1 MKKILIIGKR
11 GFLGKNLYKHLN
23 KKFKSKI
30 IHFKDINKFKKE
42 INNFNFI
49 INTSINKNYINKRYL
64 KKNDNDFKISKIINS
79 KESTYIFLSSR
90 KVYKEKANIK
100 EEGKLFP
107 KTYYSKNKLITERN
121 LKKKFGKKLL
131 ILRISN
137 IIGYKENIKNHLHE
151 TFIDYFYKHAK
162 RGIIFDNQKKFK
174 DFISVQKFCQL
185 LEMAI
190 KKNLHGTFNF
200 SIGRKVYLN
209 DIVRWLN
216 RFNKKKIKVI
226 KLKEY
231 KDESFYL
238 NNSKLMRRIKIKNT
252 LNELKTECMNLSKK
266 LFN

>member
-11 GFLGKNLYKHLN
+11 GFLGKNLHKYL
-23 KKFKSKI
+23 KKRFKSKI
-30 IHFKDINKFKKE
+30 IHFRDINKFKKE
-42 INNFNFI
+42 INNFNYV

-64 KKNDNDFKISKIINS
+64 KKYDNDLKISKLINS
-79 KESTYIFLSSR
+79 KETIYIFLSSR
-90 KVYKEKANIK
+90 KVYREKANIK

-107 KTYYSKNKLITERN
+107 KTCYSKNKLITERN

-151 TFIDYFYKHAK
+151 TFIDYFYKYAK
-162 RGIIFDNQKKFK
+162 KGLIFENFKKFK

-209 DIVRWLN
+209 DIVGWLN

>member
-11 GFLGKNLYKHLN
+11 GFLGKNLHKYLK

-30 IHFKDINKFKKE
+30 IHFKDISKFKKE
-42 INNFNFI
+42 INNFNFV

-64 KKNDNDFKISKIINS
+64 KKFDNDFQISKLINS
-79 KESTYIFLSSR
+79 KETTYIFLSTR

-100 EEGKLFP
+100 EASKLFP
-107 KTYYSKNKLITERN
+107 KTNYSKNKLNTERN

-137 IIGYKENIKNHLHE
+137 IVGYKENLNNHLHE
-151 TFIDYFYKHAK
+151 TFIDYFYKYAK
-162 RGIIFDNQKKFK
+162 KGIIFNNFKKFK

-185 LEMAI
+185 LETAI
-190 KKNLHGTFNF
+190 KINLHGTFNL

-209 DIVRWLN
+209 DIIGWLN
-216 RFNKKKIKVI
+216 RYNKKKIKVI
-226 KLKEY
+226 KLKEN
-231 KDESFYL
+231 KDRSFYL
-238 NNSKLMRRIKIKNT
+238 NNSKLMKKVRIKNT
-252 LNELKTECMNLSKK
+252 LNELRTDCMNLSKK

>member
-1 MKKILIIGKR
+1 MKKILVIGKR
-11 GFLGKNLYKHLN
+11 GFLGKNLHKYFN
-23 KKFKSKI
+23 KKFKSRI
-30 IHFKDINKFKKE
+30 IHFKDINNLKKE
-42 INNFNFI
+42 INNFNYVV
-49 INTSINKNYINKRYL
+49 NTSINKNYINKRYL
-64 KKNDNDFKISKIINS
+64 KKYDNDLKISKLINS
-79 KESTYIFLSSR
+79 KETIYIFLSSR
-90 KVYKEKANIK
+90 KVYREKANIK

-107 KTYYSKNKLITERN
+107 KTCYSKNKLITERN

-162 RGIIFDNQKKFK
+162 KGIIFDNQKKFK

-209 DIVRWLN
+209 DIVGWLN

>member
-11 GFLGKNLYKHLN
+11 GFLGKNLHKYLK

-30 IHFKDINKFKKE
+30 IHFKDIKKFKKE
-42 INNFNFI
+42 INNFNFV

-64 KKNDNDFKISKIINS
+64 KKFDNDFQISKLINS
-79 KESTYIFLSSR
+79 KETTYIFLSTR

-100 EEGKLFP
+100 EDSKLFP
-107 KTYYSKNKLITERN
+107 KTNYSKNKLNTERN

-137 IIGYKENIKNHLHE
+137 IVGYKENLNNHLHE
-151 TFIDYFYKHAK
+151 TFIDYFYKYAK
-162 RGIIFDNQKKFK
+162 KGIIFDNFKKFK

-190 KKNLHGTFNF
+190 RINLYGIFHL

-209 DIVRWLN
+209 DIIGWLN
-216 RFNKKKIKVI
+216 RYNKKKIKVI
-226 KLKEY
+226 KLKEN
-231 KDESFYL
+231 KDRSFYL
-238 NNSKLMRRIKIKNT
+238 NNSKLMKKVKIKNT
-252 LNELKTECMNLSKK
+252 LNELKTDCMNLSKK

>member
-11 GFLGKNLYKHLN
+11 GFIGKNLYKYFN

-42 INNFNFI
+42 VNNFNYV
-49 INTSINKNYINKRYL
+49 INTSINENYINKRYL
-64 KKNDNDFKISKIINS
+64 KKYDNDFKISKLINS
-79 KESTYIFLSSR
+79 KDTTYIFLSSR

-100 EEGKLFP
+100 EDSKLFP
-107 KTYYSKNKLITERN
+107 KTHYSKNKLITERN

-137 IIGYKENIKNHLHE
+137 IVGYKENRKNHLHK
-151 TFIDYFYKHAK
+151 TFIDYFYKYAK
-162 RGIIFDNQKKFK
+162 SGIIFDNFKKFK
-174 DFISVQKFCQL
+174 DFISIQKFCQL

-190 KKNLHGTFNF
+190 KKNLHGTFNL

-216 RFNKKKIKVI
+216 KFNKKKIKVI

-231 KDESFYL
+231 KDGSFYL
-238 NNSKLMRRIKIKNT
+238 NNKKLMKKIRIKNT
-252 LNELKTECMNLSKK
+252 INELRADCVNLSKK

>member
-1 MKKILIIGKR
+1 MKKILVIGKR
-11 GFLGKNLYKHLN
+11 GFLGKNIHKYFN

-42 INNFNFI
+42 INNFNYV

-64 KKNDNDFKISKIINS
+64 KKYDNDLKISKLINS
-79 KESTYIFLSSR
+79 TETIYIFLSSR
-90 KVYKEKANIK
+90 KVYEEKANIK
-100 EEGKLFP
+100 EENKLFP
-107 KTYYSKNKLITERN
+107 KTNYSKNKLITERN
-121 LKKKFGKKLL
+121 LRKKFGKKLL

-151 TFIDYFYKHAK
+151 TFIDYFYKYAK
-162 RGIIFDNQKKFK
+162 RGIIFDNFKNFK

-190 KKNLHGTFNF
+190 KKNLRGTFNF

-209 DIVRWLN
+209 DIVGWLN

-226 KLKEY
+226 KLKEN
-231 KDESFYL
+231 KNKSFYL
-238 NNSKLMRRIKIKNT
+238 NNSKLMKRIRVKNT
-252 LNELKTECMNLSKK
+252 LNELRKDCINLSKK

>member
-1 MKKILIIGKR
+1 MKKILVIGKR
-11 GFLGKNLYKHLN
+11 GFLGKNIHKYFN

-42 INNFNFI
+42 INNFNYV
-49 INTSINKNYINKRYL
+49 INTSINENYINKKYL
-64 KKNDNDFKISKIINS
+64 KENDNDFKISKLINS
-79 KESTYIFLSSR
+79 KETTYIFLSTR

-100 EEGKLFP
+100 EASKLFP
-107 KTYYSKNKLITERN
+107 KTNYSKNKLNTERN

-137 IIGYKENIKNHLHE
+137 IVGYKENLNNHLHE
-151 TFIDYFYKHAK
+151 TFIDYFYKYAK
-162 RGIIFDNQKKFK
+162 KGIIFDNFKKFK

-190 KKNLHGTFNF
+190 RINLYGIFNL

-209 DIVRWLN
+209 DIIGWLN
-216 RFNKKKIKVI
+216 RYNKKKIKVI
-226 KLKEY
+226 KLKEN
-231 KDESFYL
+231 KDRSFYL
-238 NNSKLMRRIKIKNT
+238 NNSKLMKKVKIKNT
-252 LNELKTECMNLSKK
+252 LNELKTDCMNLSKK

>member
-11 GFLGKNLYKHLN
+11 GFLGKNLHKHLN
-23 KKFKSKI
+23 KKFRSKI

-42 INNFNFI
+42 INNFNYV

-64 KKNDNDFKISKIINS
+64 KKYDNDFKISKMINS
-79 KESTYIFLSSR
+79 KETTYIFLSSR

-100 EEGKLFP
+100 EDSKLFP
-107 KTYYSKNKLITERN
+107 KNHYSKNKLITERN
-121 LKKKFGKKLL
+121 LKKELGKKLL

-137 IIGYKENIKNHLHE
+137 IIGYKENQKKYLHK
-151 TFIDYFYKHAK
+151 TFIDYFYKYAK
-162 RGIIFDNQKKFK
+162 RGIIFDNLKKFK

-185 LEMAI
+185 LEMMI
-190 KKNLHGTFNF
+190 KKNLHGTFNL

-209 DIVRWLN
+209 DIVGWLN

-226 KLKEY
+226 KLREY
-231 KDESFYL
+231 KDGSFYL
-238 NNSKLMRRIKIKNT
+238 NNSKLMKKIKIKNT
-252 LNELKTECMNLSKK
+252 LNELKTDCMNLSKK